1 MAEGRTNAGGG
12 GFNKSVIIVTAPT
25 GSTVTCTK
33 GTTVKTATE
42 KNGEWWFRNLDL
54 GEWTLKATLGDLSE
68 TTKFN
73 IEKFGVYYVSMGYRP
88 TPEFTYTGDYEVVG
102 DDDQPIEDFANWKG
116 NWKIRFLTSGT
127 LTITKM
133 NGFDGSIDVF
143 LVGGGGNGSCIAA
156 YGGDKG
162 GGQGGGGGYTS
173 TQKAVSII
181 TDTEYEIE
189 IGGAT
194 STSSAFGHSAAGGEN
209 GVDGGNGGSGGAAQ
223 ATSTPYG
230 GLDGG
235 SDGGN
240 GANGQYGAG
249 ISHGG
254 YGQIEQPGPNGETG
268 NTREFGE
275 ETGKLYSGGGA
286 GGQRNYGTIFSG
298 GDGGGGDT
306 GTSGEANTGGG
317 GGGAPVNQ
325 TTGSGGSGIV
335 IIRNHREEAA

>member
-1 MAEGRTNAGGG
+1 MAEAFLYGGG
-12 GFNKSVIIVTAPT
+12 GSLKSAIIVSAPT
-25 GSTVTCTK
+25 GSTVTCSNGALTK
-33 GTTVKTATE
+33 TTQEQDGT
-42 KNGEWWFRNLDL
+42 WIFRGLDL
-54 GEWTLKATLGDLSE
+54 GTWTVTAALDGQ
-68 TTKFN
+68 TTSQTVTFDRLEVEYIN
-73 IEKFGVYYVSMGYRP
+73 LAYASIP
-88 TPEFTYTGDYEVVG
+88 TFTYTGDYELVQ
-102 DDDQPIEDFANWKG
+102 DDDTPIENPATYKGDWKL
-116 NWKIRFLTSGT
+116 RLLTSGT

-133 NGFDGSIDVF
+133 NGFDGSVDVF
-143 LVGGGGNGSCIAA
+143 LVGGGGNGSCVAA
-156 YGGDKG
+156 YEGETG

-194 STSSAFGHSAAGGEN
+194 GTSSAFGHSAAGGEN
-209 GVDGGNGGSGGAAQ
+209 GGDGGDGGSGGAAQ

-230 GLDGG
+230 SLAGG
-235 SDGGN
+235 SDGEN
-240 GANGQYGAG
+240 GANGQYGAA

-286 GGQRNYGTIFSG
+286 GGQRNSGAIFSG